1 MSFNQLGLDNWLLKN
16 IACLEYSQPT
26 IVQQSVI
33 PKILKRQNVLAIAKT
48 GTGKTASFCLP
59 ILSLLSKDPFG
70 LFAVILEPTH
80 ELAIQVL
87 EKLQIYSTGFNIR
100 ISLIIGGVDFT
111 EQVIDLDK
119 IPHVIIATPGRFV
132 TFMES
137 KSIKL
142 IENVNFFVLDEFDQ
156 LLNDTIKPDVLKI
169 ARCLPSNRSTL
180 FFSATMSMG
189 IEELDPYYTKE
200 AKGGL
205 TIFDISQEEK
215 EAEVAL
221 ISKTNKELIQKYILL
236 PQKMKENYL
245 VHLLGSVFKWK
256 TTMVFVSTFKQCH
269 ILYTLFKLFEM
280 KVSAI
285 HSKMP
290 QKERINNLNKF
301 KSSVSNIL
309 IATDI
314 ASRGLDIPICDLV
327 INYDLPRNPDDY
339 VHRVGRTA
347 RAEHEGMCLSF
358 VAQYDI
364 ELLLAIEQHVN
375 VSIEEMTVNEDEI
388 MGELSL
394 VSQGV
399 KLAQMKLYESG
410 FDTKIE
416 QIKQKAQTR
425 KEANEKL
432 TKNKKKING

>member
-16 IACLEYSQPT
+16 ISCLEYTNPT
-26 IVQQSVI
+26 IVQQTVI
-33 PKILKRQNVLAIAKT
+33 PQILNRQNVVAISKT

-59 ILSLLSKDPFG
+59 LLNILSKDPFG

-100 ISLIIGGVDFT
+100 ISLIIGGVNFT

-119 IPHVIIATPGRFV
+119 IPHVIIATPGRFI

-137 KSIKL
+137 KAIKL
-142 IENVNFFVLDEFDQ
+142 IENVNFLVLDEFDQ

-169 ARCLPSNRSTL
+169 AQYLPLTRTTL
-180 FFSATMSMG
+180 FFSATMS
-189 IEELDPYYTKE
+189 INTDELNPFYNHNDNKR
-200 AKGGL
+200 GL
-205 TIFDISQEEK
+205 FIFDISKEEK
-215 EAEVAL
+215 EADVSL
-221 ISKTNKELIQKYILL
+221 ISKTNKELTQKYILL

-269 ILYTLFKLFEM
+269 FLYTLFKLFEM

-301 KSSVSNIL
+301 KASVSNIL

-339 VHRVGRTA
+339 IHRVGRTA
-347 RAEHEGMCLSF
+347 RAGHEGMCLSF

-364 ELLLAIEQHVN
+364 ELILAIEQHVN
-375 VSIEEMTVNEDEI
+375 VNIEEMTINEDEI
-388 MGELSL
+388 MEELSL

-399 KLAQMKLYESG
+399 KLSQMKLYESG
-410 FDTKIE
+410 FDKKIE
-416 QIKQKAQTR
+416 EIKQKAQKR
-425 KEANEKL
+425 KKANQRSEI
-432 TKNKKKING
+432 TNN